1 MQREHRA
8 GARPTPDHQLPP
20 DAAALPVAPPSR
32 DAGGYDAGY
41 QAAVAARISMERR
54 RRQVRWLF
62 WSWLLYWGSLLVVQ
76 LQPTAAALWARD
88 VARTTAAREPIQ
100 LMLTLDTASPT
111 LLWIALGPLV
121 LTLLWLLLVR
131 RRARR

>member
-8 GARPTPDHQLPP
+8 GARPTPDRQLPP
-20 DAAALPVAPPSR
+20 DVAALPVASPAQ
-32 DAGGYDAGY
+32 DAAGYTAGY
-41 QAAVAARISMERR
+41 QAGIAARMAMERR

-62 WSWLLYWGSLLVVQ
+62 WSWLLYWGVLLLVK
-76 LQPTAAALWARD
+76 LQPIAAALWARD
-88 VARTTAAREPIQ
+88 VARTTPSREPIQ
-100 LMLTLDTASPT
+100 VTLTLDSASPA